1 MKKTIL
7 ETERLIMR
15 PFQMGDELAVLE
27 FSSNP
32 ATQEHTGDILRT
44 TLEEAIGLIK
54 NVWLRDYEKYGY
66 GRFAV
71 IYKPD
76 NKLIGFCGFK
86 YLPELKEID
95 LGYRFLPEYWG
106 MGIAT
111 ESSVKMLEY
120 GFSVLK
126 LSHVVGTVFPQ
137 NSTSS
142 NVLRKLGFTYKGIKP
157 YPTEDF
163 LVDLEWYYLSKEEY
177 NKAKEYE

>member
-15 PFQMGDELAVLE
+15 PFQMGDEVSVLE

-32 ATQEHTGDILRT
+32 KTQEHTGDILRT
-44 TLEEAIGLIK
+44 SLEEVIDIIQ
-54 NVWLRDYEKYGY
+54 NVWLSDYEKYGY

-86 YLPELKEID
+86 YLPELNETD

-111 ESSVKMLEY
+111 ESSIKMLEY

-126 LSHVVGTVFPQ
+126 LSNVFGTVFPQ
-137 NSTSS
+137 NIASS
-142 NVLRKLGFTYKGIKP
+142 NVLKKLGFTYKGLKP
-157 YPTEDF
+157 YPTEE
-163 LVDLEWYYLSKEEY
+163 LLGDLEWYYLSKEEY
-177 NKAKEYE
+177 EAKEHE

>member
-15 PFQMGDELAVLE
+15 PFQMGDEVSILE

-32 ATQEHTGDILRT
+32 KTQEHTGDILRT
-44 TLEEAIGLIK
+44 TLEEAIGLIQ
-54 NVWLRDYEKYGY
+54 NVWLSDYEKYGY

-86 YLPELKEID
+86 YLPELNETD

-111 ESSVKMLEY
+111 ESSIKMLEY

-126 LSHVVGTVFPQ
+126 LSNVIGTVFPK
-137 NSTSS
+137 NKASS
-142 NVLRKLGFTYKGIKP
+142 HVLKKLGFTYKGLKP
-157 YPTEDF
+157 YPGEDI
-163 LVDLEWYYLSKEEY
+163 LGDLEWYYLSKEEY
-177 NKAKEYE
+177 KRKEHE

>member
-15 PFQMGDELAVLE
+15 PFQMGDEASILE

-32 ATQEHTGDILRT
+32 KTQEHTGDILRT
-44 TLEEAIGLIK
+44 TLDEAIGLIQ
-54 NVWLRDYEKYGY
+54 NVWLSDYEKYGY

-76 NKLIGFCGFK
+76 KKLIGFCGFK
-86 YLPELKEID
+86 YLPELNETD

-111 ESSVKMLEY
+111 ESSIKMLEY

-126 LSHVVGTVFPQ
+126 LSNVIGTVFPQ
-137 NSTSS
+137 NKASS
-142 NVLRKLGFTYKGIKP
+142 NVLKKLGFTYKGLKR
-157 YPTEDF
+157 YPGEDI
-163 LVDLEWYYLSKEEY
+163 LGDLEWYSLSKEEY
-177 NKAKEYE
+177 KAKEHE